1 MKKVALIAGASGA
14 VGSEILKDLCESE
27 HYNKVVALVRH
38 ELEFTHEKL
47 EVKIVN
53 FDDFKDEVPFIA
65 DDVFCALGTTM
76 KAAKHKEQFYKVD
89 VTYPINF
96 AKFGLECGAKRFV
109 LLSAAGANRKSGSFY
124 LKAKGQAE
132 AKIKELGYSSF
143 HIARLPLIEAE
154 RKEFRLGEYL
164 AIKAFKLIP
173 KGFFDEYRPMR
184 AADIAKVIVQVAQ
197 DDHSEGV
204 KIYNPEEFTK

>member
-1 MKKVALIAGASGA
+1 M
-14 VGSEILKDLCESE
+14 
-27 HYNKVVALVRH
+27 VALVRH

-96 AKFGLECGAKRFV
+96 ANLAW
-109 LLSAAGANRKSGSFY
+109 SAVQNALFYSRSAGANRKSGSFY
-124 LKAKGQAE
+124 LKAK
-132 AKIKELGYSSF
+132 
-143 HIARLPLIEAE
+143 
-154 RKEFRLGEYL
+154 
-164 AIKAFKLIP
+164 
-173 KGFFDEYRPMR
+173 
-184 AADIAKVIVQVAQ
+184 
-197 DDHSEGV
+197 V
-204 KIYNPEEFTK
+204 KQKQR